1 MAMAHRRVDVRA
13 LNEDIRAAR
22 QERGELARGAQG
34 LGADAGERVFQT
46 NDGKRSFAAGDRIVF
61 LENNRDLGVK
71 NGMLGTVT
79 GVEDG
84 RIIAQ
89 LDGKGRDGAERMVT
103 VSTADYAA
111 IDHGYATTIHK
122 TQGATVDRSFVM
134 ASGTMDRHLTY
145 VAMTRHR
152 DGAQLYAAREEFKG
166 RGADQSPMEAL
177 TARLGRDGSKE
188 TTLDYAKEFSA
199 RRGIAEQLGV
209 GSEIDTTRQA
219 EPRRE
224 KPERETAAPAGATR
238 AREEARHVRRSE
250 TRRRPGA
257 SQIP

>member
-1 MAMAHRRVDVRA
+1 M
-13 LNEDIRAAR
+13 
-22 QERGELARGAQG
+22 
-34 LGADAGERVFQT
+34 
-46 NDGKRSFAAGDRIVF
+46 
-61 LENNRDLGVK
+61 K
-71 NGMLGTVT
+71 NGMLGTVA

-84 RIIAQ
+84 RIMAQ
-89 LDGKGRDGAERMVT
+89 LDGKGRDGAERMVS

-199 RRGIAEQLGV
+199 RRGIAERLAWAAR
-209 GSEIDTTRQA
+209 STRRA
-219 EPRRE
+219 KPSRAGRSRSGRPR
-224 KPERETAAPAGATR
+224 PPGGAATR